1 MRAAPISPAS
11 CVPPP
16 AACRAE
22 ARMALKDKV
31 ATALLSDAGRV
42 RGNNEDAVAE
52 DEEIGLLV
60 LADGMGG
67 YNAGEI
73 ASGIAVTTVLDVVK
87 RSWPALRRGEVD
99 AQSGYSSEAML
110 LKNALENA
118 HATIHQVAQTQ
129 PQCAGMGTTIVVA
142 LLHDDR
148 LAIAYVGDSRLY
160 RLRNGT
166 LEQLTRDHSLL
177 EELVSRGH
185 YSREDATRLVRKNIV
200 TRALGVENE
209 VQVDLIEDTVE
220 VGDLVLLCSD
230 GLTDMIGDETIRLT
244 LERYTANLET
254 RRAGS
259 SSSPTMREAG
269 TIFRSCWRGPT
280 RRSRAAGAGTSA

>member
-1 MRAAPISPAS
+1 
-11 CVPPP
+11 
-16 AACRAE
+16 
-22 ARMALKDKV
+22 MALKDKV
-31 ATALLSDAGRV
+31 STATLTDPGRV

-52 DEEIGLLV
+52 DPEIGLLV

-73 ASGIAVTTVLDVVK
+73 ASGISVTTVLDV
-87 RSWPALRRGEVD
+87 LRRGWATLRHGEVD
-99 AQSGYSSEAML
+99 ADSGYSAESLL
-110 LKNALENA
+110 LKTAIETA
-118 HATIHQVAQTQ
+118 HATIHQVSQTQ

-148 LAIAYVGDSRLY
+148 LAVAYVGDSRLY
-160 RLRNGT
+160 RLRHGV

-177 EELVSRGH
+177 EELIARGH
-185 YSREDATRLVRKNIV
+185 YSREDALKLVRKNIV

-220 VGDLVLLCSD
+220 VGDVVLLCSD
-230 GLTDMIGDETIRLT
+230 GLTDMVDDETIRLT

-254 RRAGS
+254 AARRLVELANDAGGKDNVS
-259 SSSPTMREAG
+259 VVLARADASFA
-269 TIFRSCWRGPT
+269 RG
-280 RRSRAAGAGTSA
+280 RRWYERLMEWF